1 MWGISDS
8 GKADRIESPA
18 VLVTRALPE
27 GLMLGWF
34 CFIYTKTS
42 FLCEDYLEANP
53 RIFPFARKD

>member
-1 MWGISDS
+1 M
-8 GKADRIESPA
+8 
-18 VLVTRALPE
+18 LVTRALPE